1 METVRSKW
9 TDERLDD
16 FLAEFH
22 DFRTETRS
30 EFVALRAEINAR
42 FDSVNARFDSLNARF
57 DSRFDS
63 LNRTMIGIFGSIVVG
78 FLVTNL

>member
-16 FLAEFH
+16 FRAEFH
-22 DFRTETRS
+22 QFRVETRD
-30 EFVALRAEINAR
+30 EFAALRAEMNA
-42 FDSVNARFDSLNARF
+42 
-57 DSRFDS
+57 RFDS

>member
-42 FDSVNARFDSLNARF
+42 FDSLNARF

>member
-16 FLAEFH
+16 FHAEFH
-22 DFRTETRS
+22 EFRVETRN
-30 EFVALRAEINAR
+30 EFATLRAEMNDR
-42 FDSVNARFDSLNARF
+42 FDALNARL
-57 DSRFDS
+57 DARFDS
-63 LNRTMIGIFGSIVVG
+63 LNRTMLGIFGSIVVG

>member
-16 FLAEFH
+16 FRAEFH
-22 DFRTETRS
+22 EFRLETRN
-30 EFVALRAEINAR
+30 EFAALRAEM
-42 FDSVNARFDSLNARF
+42 NARFDSLNARF
-57 DSRFDS
+57 DS
-63 LNRTMIGIFGSIVVG
+63 LNRTMLGIFGSIVVG

>member
-42 FDSVNARFDSLNARF
+42 FDSLNA
-57 DSRFDS
+57 RFDS